1 MLSAKESPLQ
11 KAIQMQISDNILVSR
26 ITGRLIHPGSGR
38 SYHKEFNPPKKAM
51 TDDQTG
57 EPLIQRSDDNAETL
71 RKRLLTYH
79 EQTGPVAEYYKKRG
93 ELSLTTYQFES
104 ADNTLQVFGKALMQ
118 LRNHQPFGAHWMPS
132 SRIALLPPKRGQ
144 LLRQGGRKKGQKLD
158 GRACKVDDRHSNS
171 KSFVRRLLRASVPL
185 SNIGLYLLWLFL
197 VLPSFCF

>member
-1 MLSAKESPLQ
+1 MPEWVSPLPEYVDCRYSERHITSFILDGFPRTVGQAEKLDSMLSAKESPLQ

-93 ELSLTTYQFES
+93 ELSLRLINQYQ
-104 ADNTLQVFGKALMQ
+104 K
-118 LRNHQPFGAHWMPS
+118 
-132 SRIALLPPKRGQ
+132 
-144 LLRQGGRKKGQKLD
+144 
-158 GRACKVDDRHSNS
+158 C
-171 KSFVRRLLRASVPL
+171 
-185 SNIGLYLLWLFL
+185 
-197 VLPSFCF
+197 

>member
-11 KAIQMQISDNILVSR
+11 KAIQKQISDNILVSR

-93 ELSLTTYQFES
+93 ELSPGLHIIFQS
-104 ADNTLQVFGKALMQ
+104 ADNTL
-118 LRNHQPFGAHWMPS
+118 
-132 SRIALLPPKRGQ
+132 
-144 LLRQGGRKKGQKLD
+144 
-158 GRACKVDDRHSNS
+158 
-171 KSFVRRLLRASVPL
+171 
-185 SNIGLYLLWLFL
+185 
-197 VLPSFCF
+197 